1 VWSGLAAQRPESLT
15 LSVMTVMYLP
25 VVASGRILMA
35 VHRGGRTRVV
45 FSNNIAL
52 RAEDLRQAVRTGQ
65 NEGHA
70 P

>member
-15 LSVMTVMYLP
+15 LPVMTVMCLP
-25 VVASGRILMA
+25 VVASGQILMA

-45 FSNNIAL
+45 FNNIAL